1 MGSVDDVVPLSR
13 YSIAGR
19 VARPLRHLP
28 DHHVA
33 RFGDASVVTA
43 DFVAASNRLP
53 VEVGA
58 DGIATSSPGGLASAL
73 SSISLGNSAWV
84 GWAGPSSGRLDP
96 FDAGG
101 ATLYPISLSEGE
113 EVRYY
118 RGFSNS
124 VLWPLFHG
132 RLRRE
137 EMNRAWWRTYR
148 NINERFAVTIARVA
162 SPNATVWVHDYHLLL
177 VPKLLRA
184 RRPDL
189 RIGLF
194 LHIPFP
200 NPQLFAMLPWRDDV
214 LAGMLGADLIGFQV
228 ADDASNFTA
237 TLERLMGASVDGSR
251 VRLGARNVEVDAF
264 PISVDF
270 ARWDELG
277 AGAAVGAAAHR
288 ELLGVDAVLLGID
301 RLDYTKGI
309 SQRLQAFC
317 ELLDDGQ
324 LDAERCTF
332 VQVAV
337 PSRGDVLAYQEER
350 FEVEGWIQRI
360 NNDHRRANGTGP
372 VHHIETSLDDV
383 GLAEWYVA
391 ADVLV
396 VTSLADGMNLVA
408 KEFVASR
415 ADGDGVVVLS
425 EFAGAAHDLD
435 GALIVNPYDIDAI
448 KQALLSA
455 LELPVSERRD
465 RMATM
470 RDNVRQ
476 HDVHQWANEFLRR
489 LAASPGPDR
498 RPRRWT
504 LPRLRRLLHRVDQ
517 QRR

>member
-1 MGSVDDVVPLSR
+1 M
-13 YSIAGR
+13 AAR
-19 VARPLRHLP
+19 VARPLRRLP
-28 DHHVA
+28 DHDAA
-33 RFGDASVVTA
+33 RFGDVPVVTA
-43 DFVAASNRLP
+43 DFVAAANRLP

-73 SSISLGNSAWV
+73 SSISLGHTAWV
-84 GWAGPSSGRLDP
+84 GWAGPSSGRLRP
-96 FDAGG
+96 FDSGG
-101 ATLYPISLSEGE
+101 ARLHPIALSEGE
-113 EVRYY
+113 EDRYY
-118 RGFSNS
+118 RGFANS

-162 SPNATVWVHDYHLLL
+162 SPNGTVWVHDYHLLL

-200 NPQLFAMLPWRDDV
+200 NQQLFAMLPWRDDV

-228 ADDASNFTA
+228 ADDAANFTA
-237 TLERLMGASVDGSR
+237 TLERLMGASIGGGR
-251 VRLGARNVEVDAF
+251 VRVGARSVEVDAF

-270 ARWDELG
+270 ARWDGLG
-277 AGAAVGAAAHR
+277 AGATADAAAQR
-288 ELLGVDAVLLGID
+288 ARIGVDSIFLGID

-337 PSRGDVLAYQEER
+337 LSRSDVLAYQDER
-350 FEVEGWIQRI
+350 SEVEGWIERI
-360 NNDHRRANGTGP
+360 NTDHRRADGTGP
-372 VHHIETSLDDV
+372 VHHIETPLDDI

-425 EFAGAAHDLD
+425 EFAGAARDLD

-448 KQALLSA
+448 KRALLTA
-455 LELPVSERRD
+455 LELPVAERRD
-465 RMATM
+465 RMARM
-470 RDNVRQ
+470 RANVRQ
-476 HDVHQWANEFLRR
+476 HDVHQWADEFLRR
-489 LAASPGPDR
+489 LNASPRPDR
-498 RPRRWT
+498 RPGRWIPLLLRWLSRR
-504 LPRLRRLLHRVDQ
+504 LDQLRR
-517 QRR
+517 